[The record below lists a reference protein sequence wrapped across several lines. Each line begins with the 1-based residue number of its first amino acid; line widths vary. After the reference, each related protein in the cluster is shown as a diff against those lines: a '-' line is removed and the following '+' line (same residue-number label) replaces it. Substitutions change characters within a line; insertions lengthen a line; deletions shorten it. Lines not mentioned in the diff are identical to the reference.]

1 MELNSN
7 HLLHHGKRKREWMSL
22 CHTVASLEW
31 PVPFLGGEPGKTGEL
46 GVGGT
51 TTLSL
56 PSSWLK
62 ARQAH
67 FNFLMPTSIM

>member
-51 TTLSL
+51 TTLSE
-56 PSSWLK
+56 SSQLLAQGK
-62 ARQAH
+62 AGS
-67 FNFLMPTSIM
+67 F